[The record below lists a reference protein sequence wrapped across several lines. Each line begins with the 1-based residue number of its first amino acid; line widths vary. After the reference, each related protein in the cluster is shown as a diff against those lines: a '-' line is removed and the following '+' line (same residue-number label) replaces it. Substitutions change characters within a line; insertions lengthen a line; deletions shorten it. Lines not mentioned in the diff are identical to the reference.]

1 MAKKYTRVNWK
12 SGKEGNTPLT
22 ATNLNKMDKGL
33 YDLSVSTAEFQ
44 ASQIETNEALK
55 SRNLELERSLDEVR
69 EFIYGSGGLDDILDA
84 PEEAKEP
91 TE

>member
-12 SGKEGNTPLT
+12 SGEEGNTPLT
-22 ATNLNKMDKGL
+22 ATNLNKMDKGI
-33 YDLSVSTAEFQ
+33 YDLSVSMAELQ
-44 ASQIETNEALK
+44 ASQTEANEALR

-91 TE
+91 AE